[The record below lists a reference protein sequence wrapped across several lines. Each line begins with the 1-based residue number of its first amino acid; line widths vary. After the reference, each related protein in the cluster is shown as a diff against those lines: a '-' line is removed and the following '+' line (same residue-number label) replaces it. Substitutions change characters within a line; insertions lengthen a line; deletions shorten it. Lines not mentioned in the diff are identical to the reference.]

1 MKNYVQSDG
10 LIEYT
15 APTGGVVSGRP
26 VTIGNLVV
34 VATVTAAA
42 GARFVALTEG
52 VVTYAKAPSEAWSE
66 GEIVYWDE
74 DLKRFTT
81 SAGDNLQAG
90 TATDAV
96 AGGAGDVLGTVRL
109 DAIGRVNETT

>member
-15 APTGGVVSGRP
+15 APLGGVVSGRP
-26 VTIGNLVV
+26 VTIGNLLVI
-34 VATVTAAA
+34 ATVTAAA
-42 GARFVALTEG
+42 GARFVGLTEG
-52 VVTYAKAPSEAWSE
+52 VIEYAKAPSEAWDE

-81 SAGDNLQAG
+81 SAGDNIQAG
-90 TATDAV
+90 TATIAV
-96 AGGAGDVLGTVRL
+96 GSGAGETLGTVRL